1 MRTFS
6 EIRKVIV
13 IPTYNETESIERFLS
28 NLLPKCSSDI
38 AVIICDDSGVN
49 LRDFYQDLCSKLER
63 IENRFID
70 LSFSEVKVGRGSAVV
85 RGLAFGIDKYPEAQF
100 YIECDADESHQV
112 RDILKIIEQEDNFD
126 FVIGS
131 RYLPTSEIIGWPISR
146 RIFSKVLNLLI
157 PKVLKLKTSD
167 ATNGL
172 RRYSRTAVDQI
183 LKTKMKTSGFIALS
197 ELAMILSSH
206 SINPLDVP
214 TTFVNRQLGKSTIT
228 TREVWNSVTGL
239 LEIFADKY
247 RRK

>member
-1 MRTFS
+1 MS
-6 EIRKVIV
+6 NVSKIRKVIV

-28 NLLPKCSSDI
+28 NLLPKCTPDI

-49 LRDFYQDLCSKLER
+49 LRGFYQDLCSKLER
-63 IENRFID
+63 RENHFVD
-70 LSFSEVKVGRGSAVV
+70 LSFSEIKGGRGSAVI
-85 RGLAFGIDKYPEAQF
+85 RGLAFGIDKYPKAQF
-100 YIECDADESHQV
+100 YIECDADESHQI
-112 RDILKIIEQEDNFD
+112 RDILKIIEQDSTFD

-146 RIFSKVLNLLI
+146 RLFSKVLNLLI
-157 PKVLKLKTSD
+157 PKVLRLNTSD

-197 ELAMILSSH
+197 ELAMTLKNY

-214 TTFVNRQLGKSTIT
+214 TTFVNRQLGKSTVTI
-228 TREVWNSVTGL
+228 REVWNSFTGL
-239 LEIFADKY
+239 IGILADKY